1 MLTFAVYISNHGYG
15 HASRVSALAEAMIS
29 YGVYC
34 HIVTEKPRFLFGNL
48 DQRYSKLHHRK
59 IDTGVKH
66 GANLQTD
73 LTGTIEGILETLS
86 NRNEIVAREVD
97 FIRECKIDLII
108 ADAPY
113 IAGDIAKYSGVPIFA
128 ISNFDWYF
136 IYSNILDSHPQY
148 MPVLNTIWS
157 MYQSVDHSFRLPFS
171 TNDSVQAFPSPDS
184 CGLLARKKGIYNKVR
199 KPLCIDPAAR
209 ILLVMFGGEGNLELN
224 YESLCQAWDGIVIST
239 QDDVQAQN
247 HRRVEVSDDFLDL
260 MYNADVVMCKP
271 GYSTFAEAVQ
281 FGKYIMY
288 SPRGGYPEELALL
301 DGISKYKN
309 SCLIPNLNMNT
320 KEWKAVFEKL
330 KLSHGKQKTFI
341 NQNEQI
347 ASQILAKY
355 IELRYKHNVL
365 MSVFDI
371 GSNSMNYV
379 LYDLY
384 TDRPIHIT
392 HCTTGLGRDVTG
404 DAIPA
409 KNLARTMKAIAQI
422 VMIDSKIKSSKH
434 AIGTG
439 VLRNVNNADKMINS
453 LMKKHSLA
461 LNVISAEDEAKYV
474 YYAAMPLGDR
484 EEVCVAIDV
493 GGASTELA
501 YFGKGKRYQ
510 LTSIPIGLLK
520 LLKECSNSLTMAEV
534 TIAKALEIIPYV
546 KTDKV
551 IGVGLTYTYL
561 ARALFKDIY
570 ASDISIH
577 GKVITKSALSA
588 MLETFDCEKEHEY
601 IPYLVSDDYLPILML
616 SAMFLISMLDKFHC
630 NELVVCSYGI
640 SSGYA
645 RSSIMKAHKKG
656 RKI

>member
-1 MLTFAVYISNHGYG
+1 MLTFAFYISNHGYG
-15 HASRVSALAEAMIS
+15 HASRVSALAETMIS
-29 YGVYC
+29 FGVYC
-34 HIVTEKPRFLFGNL
+34 HIVTEKPSFLFGNL
-48 DQRYSKLHHRK
+48 DKRFSQLHHRK
-59 IDTGVKH
+59 IDTGVRH
-66 GANLQTD
+66 GANLTTD
-73 LTGTIEGILETLS
+73 VSRTIEGIMETLS
-86 NRNEIVAREVD
+86 SRNEIVASEVD
-97 FIRECKIDLII
+97 FIRKSKIDLIV

-113 IAGDIAKYSGVPIFA
+113 LAGDISKYSGVPVFA

-136 IYSNILDSHPQY
+136 VYSNILNSHPQFL
-148 MPVLNTIWS
+148 PVLNTIWS
-157 MYQSVDHSFRLPFS
+157 MYQSVDFSFRLPFS
-171 TNDSVQAFPSPDS
+171 TNESVQAFPSPAS
-184 CGLLARKKGIYNKVR
+184 CGLLARKKSIYNNVR
-199 KPLCIDPAAR
+199 KPLCIDSAAR

-260 MYNADVVMCKP
+260 TYNADVVMCKP

-281 FGKYIMY
+281 FGKYIIY

-320 KEWKAVFEKL
+320 KEWKAVFENL
-330 KLSHGKQKTFI
+330 KLSHGKHKTFI

-355 IELRYKHNVL
+355 LELRYKHDVL

-379 LYDLY
+379 LYDLT
-384 TDRPIHIT
+384 TDRPIHIC
-392 HCTTGLGRDVTG
+392 HSTTGLGRDVTG

-409 KNLARTMKAIAQI
+409 KNLARTKKAIAPI
-422 VMIDSKIKSSKH
+422 VMIDSRINSSKH
-434 AIGTG
+434 GIGTG
-439 VLRNVNNADKMINS
+439 VLRNVNNADKLVS
-453 LMKKHSLA
+453 FLMKKHSLA

-474 YYAAMPLGDR
+474 YYAAQALGNR
-484 EEVCVAIDV
+484 GEACVAIDV

-510 LTSIPIGLLK
+510 ITSIPIGLLK
-520 LLKECSNSLTMAEV
+520 LLKECLNTLAVAEV
-534 TIAKALEIIPYV
+534 TIAKALEIIPSV
-546 KTDKV
+546 KTYKV

-561 ARALFKDIY
+561 ARALFKDFN
-570 ASDISIH
+570 ASEVNLH
-577 GKVITKSALSA
+577 GKVITKFSLLEL
-588 MLETFDCEKEHEY
+588 LETFNCGKEHEY
-601 IPYLVSDDYLPILML
+601 IPYLVSDDYLPILRL
-616 SAMFLISMLDKFHC
+616 SAMFLISMLDKFQC
-630 NELVVCSYGI
+630 KELIVCSYGI

-645 RSSIMKAHKKG
+645 RSNIVKAQKKG
-656 RKI
+656 RKS